1 MSQLRRTH
9 ARRGH
14 RGRDPDVV
22 AARKPVRRG
31 AAKAPVAR
39 EPTVAVQWV
48 GARPF
53 LTLAEIRR
61 TARAALREGGRPALR
76 LSIAVV
82 PDRRLTRLHAEWLG
96 DPTPTDVLSFDL
108 SDDLSEAGEIVAS
121 HDCARRTARARGVA
135 PGRELALYVVHGVL
149 HLCGYDDHAAR
160 ERAAMRAAE
169 QRVLAALG
177 WPADLAPHDEVPRRS
192 RRAP

>member
-14 RGRDPDVV
+14 RGRDPDVAAPRARRSAAKKL
-22 AARKPVRRG
+22 AAR
-31 AAKAPVAR
+31 APA
-39 EPTVAVQWV
+39 VAVQWI
-48 GARPF
+48 GSRAF
-53 LTLAEIRR
+53 LTAAELRR

-82 PDRRLTRLHAEWLG
+82 PDRQLTRLHAEWLG

-108 SDDLSEAGEIVAS
+108 TDDLSEAGEIVAS
-121 HDCARRTARARGVA
+121 HTCARRTARARKVE

-149 HLCGYDDHAAR
+149 HLCGHDDHTAR
-160 ERAAMRAAE
+160 ERTAMRAAE

-177 WPADLAPHDEVPRRS
+177 WPPDLAPHDEAPRRS
-192 RRAP
+192 RRAS